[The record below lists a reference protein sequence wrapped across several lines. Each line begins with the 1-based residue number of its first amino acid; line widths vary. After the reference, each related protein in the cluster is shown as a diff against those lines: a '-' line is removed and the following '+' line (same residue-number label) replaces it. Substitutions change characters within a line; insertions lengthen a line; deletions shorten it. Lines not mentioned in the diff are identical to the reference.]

1 MGLLEN
7 QISAALTIE
16 RGEAAISTVVES
28 LTDKYA
34 VLNPQGKDEF
44 RETLEL
50 LVKVCKDLGA
60 FNEFQQT
67 HLRNG

>member
-7 QISAALTIE
+7 QIQAAITIE
-16 RGEAAISTVVES
+16 CGEAAIFNVTEM
-28 LTDKYA
+28 LIEKYA
-34 VLNPQGKDEF
+34 VLNPQGESEF
-44 RETLEL
+44 RGCIEL